1 MKRLLIPVLLA
12 LAAVSARPAEATEC
26 KSLDSLRWLLGD
38 WTADGSKTTFF
49 ESWVEIGPRTFE
61 GTGIERAKSDGTVKG
76 TEDLRLVQMADG
88 VFYVS
93 KVPDNEL
100 PIAFRLNACS
110 DGRFAFD
117 NPAHDFPRRLEYR
130 PESEGRLTVRVSD
143 GADRGFT
150 VNYARSGP
158 VANATTAVLVA
169 EDQRFAAMIAGDAAG
184 MRRFLAID
192 LEYVHS
198 NGAVESR
205 DQLIDSIV
213 NSRLRYVAITPGQ
226 RSVVMLGGNSAAVRG
241 QGRFQVTTGATPL
254 DLQIRYLAVY
264 GMQDGVWQLRS
275 WQSLRTP

>member
-1 MKRLLIPVLLA
+1 MLISILLV
-12 LAAVSARPAEATEC
+12 LAAVSAGPVEATEC

-38 WTADGSKTTFF
+38 WTADGSKTTFS
-49 ESWVEIGPRTFE
+49 ESWVEVGPRTFE
-61 GTGIERAKSDGTVKG
+61 GTGIERAKAAGTVNG
-76 TEDLRLVQMADG
+76 TEELRLVQMADG

-100 PIAFRLNACS
+100 PIAFRLNVCS

-117 NPAHDFPRRLEYR
+117 NAAHDFPRRLEYR
-130 PESEGRLTVRVSD
+130 LEPEGRLTVRVSD
-143 GADRGFT
+143 GADQGFT
-150 VNYARSGP
+150 VNYARSDTA
-158 VANATTAVLVA
+158 ANATTAVLAA
-169 EDQRFAAMIAGDAAG
+169 EDQRFAAMLAGDAAA
-184 MRRFLAID
+184 MRLFLAMD

-198 NGAVESR
+198 SGQVESR

-213 NSRLRYVAITPGQ
+213 SSRLRYVTITPIE

-241 QGRFQVTTGATPL
+241 RGRFQVIAGATPL

-264 GMQDGVWQLRS
+264 GMQDGIWQLRS